1 MNLGLLKELKTDE
14 FRVALM
20 PLQVKELVKNGHN
33 VFVEENAG
41 IHSGYPDNQYL
52 DQGAIIGQKSEI
64 LIKAKLLLKIKAP
77 LEYEYNDYNKDHIVF
92 TYFHFDENIL
102 PEKIQQLIQSGFT
115 GISYEWV
122 EDNGRYPLLEPM
134 SQLTGYLFAQKAV
147 ELVTHHKGILCGKYE
162 DYLKPAHALIIG
174 LGTIGL
180 LALKYFLDNHL
191 AVTILDKNIH
201 NINGRINKRFNTHQ
215 IDYIEN
221 NSIICLP
228 FNNDNPVESKTKLKE
243 IIESFDI
250 IVNCAVRRS
259 NLPKSKLKYL
269 IDEEMIKKME
279 PNSVI
284 CDTTACDKDL
294 IETCIS
300 SEKVDHI
307 DIIHDVIHYNC
318 DHIPSLV
325 GRSASELLTSRTFP
339 FIMDIANKGLVEAI
353 RSNKPLYNGIVC
365 YQGKITHQ
373 YIAQKK
379 GFEFYELTDLI

>member
-14 FRVALM
+14 FRVALL
-20 PLQVKELVKNGHN
+20 PVQVKDLVKDGHT
-33 VFVEENAG
+33 VFVEKNAG
-41 IHSGYPDNQYL
+41 LYAGYNDIEYQHFGAKIHKKDDIL
-52 DQGAIIGQKSEI
+52 SESEMI
-64 LIKAKLLLKIKAP
+64 LKIKAP
-77 LEYEYNDYNKDHIVF
+77 LESEYTDYNKDHIIF
-92 TYFHFDENIL
+92 TYFHFDEN
-102 PEKIQQLIQSGFT
+102 
-115 GISYEWV
+115 
-122 EDNGRYPLLEPM
+122 
-134 SQLTGYLFAQKAV
+134 
-147 ELVTHHKGILCGKYE
+147 
-162 DYLKPAHALIIG
+162 YLKPARVLIIG

-180 LALKYFLDNHL
+180 SALKYFLDNHL

-201 NINGRINKRFNTHQ
+201 TINDRINKRFNTHQ

-243 IIESFDI
+243 IIGSFDI

-279 PNSVI
+279 PTSVI
-284 CDTTACDKDL
+284 CDTTACDKNL